1 MSGLGYLRRVPDLL
15 DLIFNASKERKT
27 PLLLRYDSYSSSK
40 GQAYRE
46 SICGVE
52 QRWAGKAP
60 RGVVLLDFPL
70 VRKFW
75 IRSQDSIPS
84 GNMGKCYRTQ
94 QSMRS
99 PPSPFISTSTF
110 PGNLFPIS
118 VHTAQYRIKA
128 RHDTFLTFLS
138 ITASIMLAGLL
149 WEVDLTLKS

>member
-1 MSGLGYLRRVPDLL
+1 MGGEGPEECR
-15 DLIFNASKERKT
+15 
-27 PLLLRYDSYSSSK
+27 SS
-40 GQAYRE
+40 RLP
-46 SICGVE
+46 I
-52 QRWAGKAP
+52 
-60 RGVVLLDFPL
+60 

-99 PPSPFISTSTF
+99 PPSPFISTSTV